1 MAEDSLD
8 DYIDAASEILRL
20 PVKEAWKP
28 AVRANL
34 EVSMRLARLVD
45 EFVWSDEAEPASVF
59 TA

>member
-1 MAEDSLD
+1 MAEDTLD
-8 DYIDAASEILRL
+8 DYIDAASKLLRL

-45 EFVWSDEAEPASVF
+45 EFAFPDEAEPASVF